1 MVDIFSTMWKTVKVN
16 NLTQMKVCDLDLCAI
31 FLHFDCEGLLLWAA
45 LVNVFTFQASCCML
59 MLGDTINALALGGP
73 FEASAAYAN
82 APTFVGLDDAPGA
95 TATLPVG
102 WILFLR

>member
-1 MVDIFSTMWKTVKVN
+1 MT
-16 NLTQMKVCDLDLCAI
+16 LTFALSFCM
-31 FLHFDCEGLLLWAA
+31 FDCEGLLLWAA

-59 MLGDTINALALGGP
+59 MLGDTIIALALT

-95 TATLPVG
+95 TATLPV
-102 WILFLR
+102 